1 MSKTIQ
7 KVIPDYIYCPKCG
20 EPLKIEEIK
29 NTEDLKKMEEEGYD
43 AGGRGVCS
51 CGVVLI
57 ILHQPLPKSPSFS
70 IFIDIY
76 KR

>member
-1 MSKTIQ
+1 
-7 KVIPDYIYCPKCG
+7 
-20 EPLKIEEIK
+20 
-29 NTEDLKKMEEEGYD
+29 MEEEGYD

-57 ILHQPLPKSPSFS
+57 ILHQPLPKSPSFC

-76 KR
+76 KK

>member
-7 KVIPDYIYCPKCG
+7 KVIPDFIFCPRCG
-20 EPLKIEEIK
+20 NEIKIEEIK
-29 NTEDLKKMEEEGYD
+29 NTETLKKIEEDGYD
-43 AGGRGVCS
+43 AGGRGICS

-57 ILHQPLPKSPSFS
+57 ILHQPLPKSPTFS
-70 IFIDIY
+70 IFMDIY